1 MNASKPGKGWQRAL
15 ERVAV
20 GDDLR
25 GLAQLD
31 RIEREGRFPALVY
44 VRIKSGKELR
54 VTAAMLNRVWA
65 ATARGGRL
73 ERRKNGPTGISYT
86 VAVEAAV
93 VAALGLVEDKDR
105 RWRRG

>member
-15 ERVAV
+15 ETVSV

-31 RIEREGRFPALVY
+31 RIEEGPYPALVY
-44 VRIKSGKELR
+44 VRTKSGKELR
-54 VTAAMLNRVWA
+54 VAAAMINRVWE
-65 ATARGGRL
+65 ATANGGRL
-73 ERRKNGPTGISYT
+73 LKRKNGKTGISYT

-93 VAALGLVEDKDR
+93 VACLGLDEDKQG